1 MNKTGL
7 ETVQE
12 RLMHSLVSFLLIG
25 LTTTSVL
32 AKPHQRN
39 ASSRQV
45 GTRTVL
51 VLGDSLSA
59 GYGLSRADAYPAL
72 LAEKA
77 AAAGERVHI
86 INAGVSGDTTAGAVR
101 RLPNL
106 LHNHHIDVLLIEL
119 GINDAF
125 RGIPGAQI
133 EANLQ
138 RIIDQTRA
146 RYPTV
151 QIVIAG
157 MQLPNYSQEDYLTA
171 FGALYVELAR
181 RNHAEL
187 VPFLL
192 ERVIGNPSLNLP
204 DLIHPNARG
213 QSILAANVWPALEAA
228 LKKSKQS

>member
-1 MNKTGL
+1 MNKSRIDA
-7 ETVQE
+7 VQE
-12 RLMHSLVSFLLIG
+12 RLMHSLVPFLLVG

-32 AKPHQRN
+32 AGSQPRS
-39 ASSRQV
+39 AGAREV
-45 GTRTVL
+45 ETVL

-59 GYGLSRADAYPAL
+59 GYGLRRTDAYPAL

-77 AAAGERVHI
+77 AAAGERVDI
-86 INAGVSGDTTAGAVR
+86 INAGVSGDTTAGALR

-106 LHNHHIDVLLIEL
+106 LHNHEIDVLLIEL

-125 RGIPGAQI
+125 RGVPVAQI

-138 RIIDQTRA
+138 RIIDRTRA
-146 RYPTV
+146 HYPAV

-181 RNHAEL
+181 RNQAQL

-192 ERVIGNPSLNLP
+192 ERVIGNPNLNLP